1 MRDIVSSE
9 SNLELC
15 PNGRNDAP
23 MMVGVAKSFKLP
35 TSNFHEDIEEGE
47 EQVGD
52 NQVWIQAPRGEPI
65 KKKCFSTPP
74 SQTNSNEGMQPSFS
88 VDGEEPPL

>member
-1 MRDIVSSE
+1 MERRANKSLDITHLEVFHYMRDIVSSE

-52 NQVWIQAPRGEPI
+52 NQV
-65 KKKCFSTPP
+65 
-74 SQTNSNEGMQPSFS
+74 
-88 VDGEEPPL
+88 